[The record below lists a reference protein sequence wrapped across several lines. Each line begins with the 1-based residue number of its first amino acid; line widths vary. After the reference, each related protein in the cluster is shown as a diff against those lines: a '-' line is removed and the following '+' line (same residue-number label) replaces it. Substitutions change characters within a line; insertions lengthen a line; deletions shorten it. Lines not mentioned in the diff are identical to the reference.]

1 MEVVIIG
8 YNIIELNRLT
18 YYYSLTCCISEYIV
32 IIALMVLI
40 TNVVHVDLLCMWD
53 AYILFVCILF
63 LCLYICV
70 CAHTHAFNFQHVNCH
85 FEAKKGN
92 FFLQGICVMTNILQS
107 TAVMPLM

>member
-70 CAHTHAFNFQHVNCH
+70 STHTHAFNFQRQLP
-85 FEAKKGN
+85 F
-92 FFLQGICVMTNILQS
+92 
-107 TAVMPLM
+107 